1 MEEQGIVSGVPS
13 ASGDGLTYEQIVLFA
28 LLGLVLAGL
37 IWGRWRYDLVAFA
50 ALILGVGLGVVPAET
65 AFSGF
70 GNDATIIIALVLVVT
85 AGLSRSGAVDLI
97 TRLAVDRDR
106 SLPAHVS
113 ILGGIGAVISGFM
126 NNVAAI
132 AILMPVDVQAAQKAN
147 RSPAQS
153 LMPLAFAT
161 ILGGMLTMIGTPPN
175 IIISAYRER
184 AMGESYTM
192 FDFTPVGLVCAIA
205 GVAFIGLV
213 GWRLIPVRDKGKG
226 VSVDLRASAS
236 YTTELV
242 VTEKSKAKG
251 QRVRELDP
259 VADEH
264 DCTIMG
270 LVRRNKRLP
279 GRARWEKVQ
288 KGDLLVVN
296 GSAEAISALA
306 GALQV
311 DLQGRSGESAELSS
325 DLKMIE
331 AVVTP
336 ESPIVGRKANDV
348 RVMQRNGVVMI
359 GLSRH
364 GRAITERVRRTP
376 IEVGDV
382 LLLLGHQDAVD
393 EVISRMDCL
402 PIASSV
408 PVVRHDKAFTALGLF
423 AAAIGAG
430 AFGLFPLTVALGAVV
445 VLYVLF
451 DILPMREI
459 YDSIEWPVVVL
470 LGSLLPVGMA
480 LETSGGTQVVAE
492 ALAVVGQH
500 VPAWVALTVVL
511 VFTMTLSDVLNNA
524 ATAVIIAPVA
534 FGLAQLLGVNPDAFL
549 MAVAIGASCAF
560 LTPIGHNNNALIMGP
575 GGYEFGDY
583 WRMGLP
589 LEAIIVVVAVPAI
602 MIFWPL

>member
-1 MEEQGIVSGVPS
+1 ME
-13 ASGDGLTYEQIVLFA
+13 LTYQQIVLFA
-28 LLGLVLAGL
+28 LLGLVLVGL
-37 IWGRWRYDLVAFA
+37 LWGKWRYDLVAFA
-50 ALILGVGLGVVPAET
+50 ALIVGVVLGVVPADT

-97 TRLAVDRDR
+97 TRHAVSRDR
-106 SLPAHVS
+106 SLPVHISVM
-113 ILGGIGAVISGFM
+113 GGIGALFSGFM
-126 NNVAAI
+126 NNVAAL
-132 AILMPVDVQAAQKAN
+132 AILMPVDIQAAQKAG
-147 RSPAQS
+147 RSPAPS

-175 IIISAYRER
+175 IIIAAYRER

-213 GWRLIPVRDKGKG
+213 GWRLIPVRDTGAG
-226 VSVDLRASAS
+226 AGADLRASAS

-251 QRVRELDP
+251 QRVRDLDGE
-259 VADEH
+259 AEEH
-264 DCTIMG
+264 DCAIVG
-270 LVRRNKRLP
+270 LVRRGKRLP
-279 GRARWEKVQ
+279 GRARWEKIR
-288 KGDLLVVN
+288 KGDLIVVH
-296 GSAEAISALA
+296 GSADAISALA

-325 DLKMIE
+325 DLKMVE
-331 AVVTP
+331 AVVTVD
-336 ESPIVGRKANDV
+336 SSVVGRVANDV
-348 RVMQRNGVVMI
+348 RVMQRNGVVML
-359 GLSRH
+359 GLSRR
-364 GRAITERVRRTP
+364 GRAITERVRRTRL
-376 IEVGDV
+376 EVGDV

-393 EVISRMDCL
+393 DVITRMDCL
-402 PIASSV
+402 PVASSV
-408 PVVRHDKAFTALGLF
+408 AVTRHEKAFAAMGLF
-423 AAAIGAG
+423 AAAVGVG
-430 AFGLFPLTVALGAVV
+430 AFGIVPLTVALGAVA

-451 DILPMREI
+451 DILPVREI
-459 YDSIEWPVVVL
+459 YDAIEWPVVVL

-480 LETSGGTQVVAE
+480 LETSGATTVVAE
-492 ALAVVGQH
+492 GLAVVGQY
-500 VPAWVALTVVL
+500 VPAWVALAAVL

-524 ATAVIIAPVA
+524 ATAVIVAPVA

-575 GGYEFGDY
+575 GGYHFGDY
-583 WRMGLP
+583 WRIGLP
-589 LEAIIVVVAVPAI
+589 LEVIIVLVGVPAI
-602 MIFWPL
+602 MVFWPL